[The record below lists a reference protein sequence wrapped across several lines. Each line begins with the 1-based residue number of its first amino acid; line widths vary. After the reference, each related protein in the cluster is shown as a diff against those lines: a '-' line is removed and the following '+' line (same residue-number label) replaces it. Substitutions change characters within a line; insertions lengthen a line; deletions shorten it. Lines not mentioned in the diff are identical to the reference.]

1 MTATAL
7 LETAL
12 LMGLLVLAGGSYACL
27 YALGRLWTRSGLVFA
42 GQVCWLIAFGA
53 ALVIAFGTP
62 LDVKWKLLL
71 LASAVVYVIIPPIT
85 WRYLERL
92 HIDEG

>member
-1 MTATAL
+1 MTPTAL
-7 LETAL
+7 LETAS

-27 YALGRLWTRSGLVFA
+27 YALGRLWTRPGMVLA
-42 GQVCWLIAFGA
+42 GQICWVVAFA
-53 ALVIAFGTP
+53 TALVIAFGTP
-62 LDVKWKLLL
+62 LEAKWKLLL
-71 LASAVVYVIIPPIT
+71 LASAVLYVIIPPVT